1 MSLGELLQRDE
12 QRREEKV
19 RERGRAAARSKAIKE
34 AEAEEAARRAA
45 KGSEG
50 AKTHEG
56 GRHVLSGE
64 YRMADGQ
71 AVRKTAESYRTLR

>member
-1 MSLGELLQRDE
+1 MSSEDHPSR
-12 QRREEKV
+12 
-19 RERGRAAARSKAIKE
+19 
-34 AEAEEAARRAA
+34 
-45 KGSEG
+45 GSEG

-71 AVRKTAESYRTLR
+71 AVRKTAESYRTLRGHDGLHDYRSMLYHRSELGTRAC